1 MRQLVAR
8 LGITLLDVLA
18 EIMADFPSLVPSSR
32 IYTYGAVTAM
42 SSTVL
47 TGQQVSVRRSN
58 AATGHTL
65 ALEFISSSVADQSSI
80 FTHYASHNRFYLFDL
95 PAVVLTGSGL
105 TFPAGYQW
113 IYAKPPSVSYL
124 PDVVTVSVE
133 LELVPPNSI

>member
-1 MRQLVAR
+1 MRQPVAR
-8 LGITLLDVLA
+8 LGITLWGVLA

-32 IYTYGAVTAM
+32 TYTYGAVTAM
-42 SSTVL
+42 AATVL

-58 AATGHTL
+58 ATIGHTL
-65 ALEFISSSVADQSSI
+65 ALEFISSSVTGQSSI
-80 FTHYASHNRFYLFDL
+80 FTHYASHNRFHLFDL